1 MNPYLFII
9 VSVCFVVGTSCQLW
23 VYFKNSVFIFSK
35 QHTDIVSK
43 WFPNYHKYISQE
55 IILTQINNSS
65 KANKLLFFAIMWGV
79 IVPEILLIVFSL
91 FISDD
96 SYTLVSL
103 IVSHTICTL
112 IIIVFPFIYF
122 KFKKALTTAYIKYVT
137 GTFQK
142 QTQMQPT
149 DKIKEIDIKR
159 NNHGIPGFIQIA
171 QTIKNFNVM
180 TDVNKRVVLFYRI
193 LYSVSISLNMLEQRT
208 KEYTVVFNGT
218 TMSIRELPKKLVAHI
233 LP

>member
-1 MNPYLFII
+1 
-9 VSVCFVVGTSCQLW
+9 
-23 VYFKNSVFIFSK
+23 
-35 QHTDIVSK
+35 
-43 WFPNYHKYISQE
+43 
-55 IILTQINNSS
+55 
-65 KANKLLFFAIMWGV
+65 
-79 IVPEILLIVFSL
+79 
-91 FISDD
+91 
-96 SYTLVSL
+96 
-103 IVSHTICTL
+103 
-112 IIIVFPFIYF
+112 
-122 KFKKALTTAYIKYVT
+122 
-137 GTFQK
+137 
-142 QTQMQPT
+142 MQPT